1 MAKYCKNCGFPIFE
15 NDKECENCGMSIPNN
30 EKVEK
35 KNKIKTKKE
44 NGNKEYIQQNSKE
57 NNPNININLLIE
69 TAKNIETLEK
79 ELLKSKL
86 DMVQFKSKLWI
97 ETDFEYIL
105 NKVKPTIKDKE
116 LYIQSQKE
124 YLPLENKII
133 EYRTKLNLEKKL
145 YQIYYA
151 ERYNK
156 KEDEEVI

>member
-79 ELLKSKL
+79 ELLKSKSE
-86 DMVQFKSKLWI
+86 MIQYKAKLWTN
-97 ETDFEYIL
+97 TDFKHIL
-105 NKVKPTIKDKE
+105 NLKQPTLTDRE
-116 LYIQSQKE
+116 SYINLKMSI
-124 YLPLENKII
+124 YLWKIRLLNI
-133 EYRTKLNLEKKL
+133 KLN
-145 YQIYYA
+145 
-151 ERYNK
+151 
-156 KEDEEVI
+156 